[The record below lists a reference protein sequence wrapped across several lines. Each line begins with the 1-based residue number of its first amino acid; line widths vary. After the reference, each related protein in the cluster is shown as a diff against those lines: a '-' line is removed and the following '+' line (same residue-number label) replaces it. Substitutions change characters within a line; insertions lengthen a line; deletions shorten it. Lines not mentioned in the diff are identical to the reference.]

1 MNIWKFL
8 ILFLI
13 YSTGLYAQNNP
24 AHNASAQWQQH
35 QWNAHWIT
43 VSQEA
48 GSKYDYGVHRFRK
61 KFSMDVIPETFV
73 INLSADPRYEFFVN
87 GTRVCRGPARG
98 SLYNWHYETVDIAP
112 FLKKGANL
120 IAATVWNYGEWSPGA
135 QISLYT
141 GFIVQGET
149 QREAV
154 ANTDQTWNVYT
165 DRSFS
170 PSLGY
175 LQDVGPGDIIKGEA
189 YPWNWNH
196 ADFDDRQWKS
206 ATVKERG
213 QPAGTGTQYL
223 RALTPRPI
231 PLMEERMEG
240 PMKVRR
246 SEGMDLK
253 GDFISGQEALKIPP
267 HSSVSILLDQEYL
280 TNAYPA
286 LSVSKGAQSKITVTY
301 SEAMYMDSRNKGNR
315 NEIDGKHI
323 NGFADIFYPE
333 GGNDRVYSPLWFRTF
348 RYIQLDI
355 ETKEQELVLNSFD
368 REFTGYPFKEK
379 GSFASN
385 DPALQDI
392 WKAGWRTAR
401 LCAGET
407 YYDCPY
413 YEQLQYT
420 GDTRIQALISLY
432 VSGDDRLVRKAITD
446 LVSSI
451 TPEGI
456 LLSRYPA
463 RYNQVIPPFSLYWI
477 NMLHDYWMHRD
488 DETFVASYLPVLKS
502 ILNWFEHKVDTKTGL
517 LGPLPHW
524 NFVDWPMDWP
534 WNDRMPLGGVPP
546 GVIKGGSS
554 ILSLQLAYTLAD
566 AVALLEHF
574 NETTLASRY
583 KKLKQ
588 SIGEAAMK
596 RCFDPQRGLM
606 ADDITHS
613 SYSQHAS
620 IMAILSDAIS
630 KEQQQQVFEKLNTD
644 PSLVQATVYY
654 RFYLF
659 RAMKKVGLADQY
671 VSSLDIWKTMLKNGL
686 TTFAEQPE
694 PSRSDCHAWSASPN
708 YDLLATVCG
717 VAPAAPGFKKVR
729 IAPHLGSLKW
739 VKATMPHE
747 KGEISVSFEQ
757 EGERLKATIILP
769 SNLQGVFEYKG
780 AFRKLTSGVN
790 KLDMENSS
798 K

>member
-1 MNIWKFL
+1 
-8 ILFLI
+8 
-13 YSTGLYAQNNP
+13 
-24 AHNASAQWQQH
+24 
-35 QWNAHWIT
+35 
-43 VSQEA
+43 
-48 GSKYDYGVHRFRK
+48 
-61 KFSMDVIPETFV
+61 
-73 INLSADPRYEFFVN
+73 
-87 GTRVCRGPARG
+87 
-98 SLYNWHYETVDIAP
+98 
-112 FLKKGANL
+112 
-120 IAATVWNYGEWSPGA
+120 
-135 QISLYT
+135 
-141 GFIVQGET
+141 
-149 QREAV
+149 
-154 ANTDQTWNVYT
+154 
-165 DRSFS
+165 
-170 PSLGY
+170 
-175 LQDVGPGDIIKGEA
+175 
-189 YPWNWNH
+189 
-196 ADFDDRQWKS
+196 
-206 ATVKERG
+206 
-213 QPAGTGTQYL
+213 
-223 RALTPRPI
+223 
-231 PLMEERMEG
+231 
-240 PMKVRR
+240 
-246 SEGMDLK
+246 
-253 GDFISGQEALKIPP
+253 
-267 HSSVSILLDQEYL
+267 
-280 TNAYPA
+280 
-286 LSVSKGAQSKITVTY
+286 
-301 SEAMYMDSRNKGNR
+301 
-315 NEIDGKHI
+315 
-323 NGFADIFYPE
+323 
-333 GGNDRVYSPLWFRTF
+333 
-348 RYIQLDI
+348 
-355 ETKEQELVLNSFD
+355 
-368 REFTGYPFKEK
+368 
-379 GSFASN
+379 
-385 DPALQDI
+385 
-392 WKAGWRTAR
+392 
-401 LCAGET
+401 
-407 YYDCPY
+407 
-413 YEQLQYT
+413 
-420 GDTRIQALISLY
+420 
-432 VSGDDRLVRKAITD
+432 
-446 LVSSI
+446 
-451 TPEGI
+451 
-456 LLSRYPA
+456 
-463 RYNQVIPPFSLYWI
+463 
-477 NMLHDYWMHRD
+477 
-488 DETFVASYLPVLKS
+488 
-502 ILNWFEHKVDTKTGL
+502 
-517 LGPLPHW
+517 
-524 NFVDWPMDWP
+524 
-534 WNDRMPLGGVPP
+534 MPLGGVPP